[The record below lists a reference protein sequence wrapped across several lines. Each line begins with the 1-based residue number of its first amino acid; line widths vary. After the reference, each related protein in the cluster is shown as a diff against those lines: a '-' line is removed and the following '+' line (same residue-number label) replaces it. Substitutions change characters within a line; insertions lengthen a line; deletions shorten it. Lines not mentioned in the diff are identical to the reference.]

1 MKCLNI
7 SIQVLMPRTKDSEH
21 YEIGYAAFLKSSV
34 QLEQNSTE
42 RQTLNHARLHQC
54 DSGNVAC
61 VVSVKYSVGVC
72 MQTSGAGVNCSSVW
86 FLSNYRFEFIHS

>member
-1 MKCLNI
+1 
-7 SIQVLMPRTKDSEH
+7 MPRTKDSEH

-42 RQTLNHARLHQC
+42 RQTLNRARLRQC

-61 VVSVKYSVGVC
+61 VVSVKCSVGVHADIWC
-72 MQTSGAGVNCSSVW
+72 RSKLQFCVV
-86 FLSNYRFEFIHS
+86 FEQL